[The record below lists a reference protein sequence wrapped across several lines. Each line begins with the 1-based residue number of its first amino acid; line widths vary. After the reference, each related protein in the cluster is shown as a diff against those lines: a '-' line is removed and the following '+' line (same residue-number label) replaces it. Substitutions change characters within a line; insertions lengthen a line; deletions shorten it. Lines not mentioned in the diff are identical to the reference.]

1 MTRRTFVTGY
11 EIDIDAVAQAMLRDH
26 DTRRLITTWVSGG
39 GRSRATRRERPR
51 D

>member
-11 EIDIDAVAQAMLRDH
+11 EINVDAVAHAMLRDH
-26 DTRRLITTWVSGG
+26 DTRRLITTWISGG
-39 GRSRATRRERPR
+39 GRSPAGGPDRPR